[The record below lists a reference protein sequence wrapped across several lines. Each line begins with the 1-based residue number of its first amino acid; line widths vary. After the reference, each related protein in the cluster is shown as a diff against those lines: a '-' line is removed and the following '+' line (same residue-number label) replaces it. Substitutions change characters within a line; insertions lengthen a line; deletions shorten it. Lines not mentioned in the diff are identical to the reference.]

1 VDCVALPARHSGRDQ
16 ERIAFRAGVIRC
28 AIETFAPDALIVDH
42 LPLGTA
48 RELAPTLEYLRTRG
62 RTLCLG
68 LRDVLEDASGELAI
82 WSDPAVA
89 RAVRT
94 CYDAIWVYG
103 DPFVRDPVRD
113 HAPLSEVG
121 SRVRYTGYLGQ
132 RLRLA
137 NAEAVPFVAGLSR
150 GRLMLCDGGSGP
162 EGSALTEAFV
172 QAELPPDATGVAVIG
187 PGMAADAQARV
198 RQHAQRHPSMKVLD
212 FVPDLAPLIHRA
224 DRVIA
229 MGGYNTVCEML
240 SFEKRA
246 LIVPRVS
253 PTPEQWIRAR
263 RMQQLGVLDVL
274 HPDDLSPAA
283 LSVWLASDLGAR
295 PSLRHRIDLGGLT
308 RIPTFL
314 GELLG
319 VAIRPRRPE
328 VAGSAARAIHAPVPR
343 STLPFIA
350 AARRG

>member
-1 VDCVALPARHSGRDQ
+1 M
-16 ERIAFRAGVIRC
+16 
-28 AIETFAPDALIVDH
+28 
-42 LPLGTA
+42 
-48 RELAPTLEYLRTRG
+48 
-62 RTLCLG
+62 LG
-68 LRDVLEDASGELAI
+68 LRDVLDDAGGQQWSR
-82 WSDPAVA
+82 SDPAVA
-89 RAVRT
+89 RAVQT

-113 HAPLSEVG
+113 HSLIAGVG
-121 SRVRYTGYLGQ
+121 SRVRHTGYLDQ

-137 NAEAVPFVAGLSR
+137 TAEAVPFVASLSR

-162 EGSALTEAFV
+162 EGSALTEAFA